1 MRGLG
6 LLVDG
11 HILTTGVQF
20 PGPHISRDVWK
31 YLSVRFQKFP
41 SRGVFFT
48 FCKDASMIDLLL
60 WLLWGTWAVFAGV
73 AVRMVYQDLTRA
85 K

>member
-1 MRGLG
+1 
-6 LLVDG
+6 
-11 HILTTGVQF
+11 
-20 PGPHISRDVWK
+20 
-31 YLSVRFQKFP
+31 
-41 SRGVFFT
+41 
-48 FCKDASMIDLLL
+48 MIDLLL